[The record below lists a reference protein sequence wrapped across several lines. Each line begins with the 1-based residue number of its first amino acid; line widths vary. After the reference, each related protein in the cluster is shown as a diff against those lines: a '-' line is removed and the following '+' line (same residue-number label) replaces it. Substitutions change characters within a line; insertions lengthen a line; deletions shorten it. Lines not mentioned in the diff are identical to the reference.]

1 MKKKVTAIIMTAL
14 LLVTLGGTTVFAAGN
29 GRQGH
34 AGTVT
39 GNCTGVLSGTLDHCL
54 YNYYNECDNYNGTRN
69 SSTCIC
75 GGSHTFT
82 DQDGDGICDYRDS
95 TGGRVSGSGQNST
108 GGSVSGSGQNSA
120 GGSVSGSGQNSAG
133 GSVSGSGQNNAGGR
147 ASGSDQN
154 NAGGYMSGSGHNSAA
169 GHHGKS
175 NCR

>member
-1 MKKKVTAIIMTAL
+1 MKKKATAIILTTLFVAA
-14 LLVTLGGTTVFAAGN
+14 LGGTTVFAAGN

-108 GGSVSGSGQNSA
+108 SDSGQNSPGGSVSGSDQNST
-120 GGSVSGSGQNSAG
+120 GGRA
-133 GSVSGSGQNNAGGR
+133 SGSGQNNAGGR

-175 NCR
+175 NRR